1 MNKPVPNCQL
11 YCAPAPPW
19 QDKRCSY
26 RRSELLLSAFAIDA
40 ANTKRQTKFPVSE
53 TEGERGRCC
62 SSFTTYPIA
71 LARATTQSE
80 AAAAAAANL
89 YCKLFV
95 CLAVEPDD
103 VCCILLLLLRLFAG
117 CFIKYISFNLR
128 RLSGASSRTIGDN
141 CSIILPLQKER
152 KGSFDGT
159 CT

>member
-1 MNKPVPNCQL
+1 M
-11 YCAPAPPW
+11 
-19 QDKRCSY
+19 
-26 RRSELLLSAFAIDA
+26 SAFAIDA

-53 TEGERGRCC
+53 TEGERSGERAGGRGRCC

-80 AAAAAAANL
+80 AAAAAAPAANL

-141 CSIILPLQKER
+141 CSIILPLKQKER